1 YLREQLNSILNQ
13 NADNFS
19 IDIYVRDDG
28 SNNVNLVNLRQMTSC
43 LPINVFEGSN
53 IGVTKSFFTLLEQV
67 DSYDYYAFCDQ
78 DDVWLDDKIS
88 SAVTMMKDSEGPVLY
103 CSAYTLVDA

>member
-1 YLREQLNSILNQ
+1 MHKQRVAILLSHYNGSDYLREQLNSILNQ

-53 IGVTKSFFTLLEQV
+53 IGVTKSFLL
-67 DSYDYYAFCDQ
+67 SWSRLIHMIIMPFA
-78 DDVWLDDKIS
+78 IR
-88 SAVTMMKDSEGPVLY
+88 MMFGLMIKFQ
-103 CSAYTLVDA
+103 AQ